1 METELENILFWHFLA
16 STPIS
21 HWWSGDNSS
30 WNVYLIFYKSRNV
43 IQYLFFCMF
52 PTLRGKPQFGKLHIF
67 FNTFPNY
74 PFYKV
79 QTFTWTRL
87 RDKVFSHLSTKNLK
101 CIEII
106 VYTIG
111 STYFPKI
118 GLARNILAECRKIC
132 KYEIKYLPNSYCF
145 SSWHQFS
152 IIGIIVHLRQEHENH
167 QDEEGW
173 CEDNFSAGAKMFSLC
188 SKFNLKLISVVSLS
202 IKECQDFYK
211 MRQIELNISLR
222 HLGQLC

>member
-1 METELENILFWHFLA
+1 METELEKILFLHFLA

-52 PTLRGKPQFGKLHIF
+52 PTLRGKPQYGKLHIF

-101 CIEII
+101 CTEIK

-118 GLARNILAECRKIC
+118 GLAQNILAECRKIC
-132 KYEIKYLPNSYCF
+132 KYEIVK
-145 SSWHQFS
+145 
-152 IIGIIVHLRQEHENH
+152 V
-167 QDEEGW
+167 
-173 CEDNFSAGAKMFSLC
+173 
-188 SKFNLKLISVVSLS
+188 LITSTFVSLT
-202 IKECQDFYK
+202 F
-211 MRQIELNISLR
+211 NISS
-222 HLGQLC
+222 HL